1 MKHIIYFIATIALF
15 TACKQKANNESATEI
30 TTEAAPIIVDTSV
43 AIAQQQTQIAEQ
55 PKKENSDSKNLTL
68 IFKDYSEG
76 DYPHFL
82 FEDKNSK
89 EEYDFRFLS
98 DNNLG
103 SLPLLLDD
111 EQASFG
117 LKANPKFIGKVFNV
131 NIFKKDVLDS
141 DLEGNTIKSK
151 EWVIKNISLI
161 K

>member
-1 MKHIIYFIATIALF
+1 MKHTIYLIAIITLF
-15 TACKQKANNESATEI
+15 NSCKQNVTNEAATEVTTEI
-30 TTEAAPIIVDTSV
+30 TPVVMDTAV
-43 AIAQQQTQIAEQ
+43 ATVQQQTQIVEQ
-55 PKKENSDSKNLTL
+55 PKNENSNSKNLTL
-68 IFKDYSEG
+68 IFKEYSEG

-89 EEYDFRFLS
+89 EEFDFRFLS

-103 SLPLLLDD
+103 NLPILLDD
-111 EQASFG
+111 ADASFG